1 MITNSIYFTYNNIS
15 LSSFEGMR
23 IGTESNEMYSV
34 QIIGDRVLREE
45 KIPGRKAPYFYGY
58 EDSPLALSITVALD
72 RPKPISELR
81 GFFRWLY
88 NQDGYKPL
96 VFDADPSKIYYA
108 IFIGSPEFRYI
119 DLSSSTDI
127 ASNDRK
133 LIGFINL
140 QARCNAGTAF
150 GSAIQT
156 IQVNPLYNAPFN
168 LTNNGDES
176 VFPSLVIQMG
186 NIVIGPS
193 PNNFLK
199 LKIENLTNNT
209 FIEFLQ
215 VYQNE
220 KITVDMSIRRISSTV
235 SGNIY
240 ESWTR
245 GYLSLESGNNN
256 IRVEIRTPSDNE
268 VFTYP
273 INTTFTYQPIRYI

>member
-1 MITNSIYFTYNNIS
+1 
-15 LSSFEGMR
+15 
-23 IGTESNEMYSV
+23 
-34 QIIGDRVLREE
+34 
-45 KIPGRKAPYFYGY
+45 
-58 EDSPLALSITVALD
+58 
-72 RPKPISELR
+72 
-81 GFFRWLY
+81 LY

-127 ASNDRK
+127 SSNDRK

-168 LTNNGDES
+168 LTNNGDEL
-176 VFPSLVIQMG
+176 VLPSIVIRMG
-186 NIVIGPS
+186 NIALPS
-193 PNNFLK
+193 PDTFLK

-209 FIEFLQ
+209 SIEFLR

-220 KITVDMSIRRISSTV
+220 EITIDMSIRRISSKEGIV
-235 SGNIY
+235 SHNIY
-240 ESWTR
+240 ES
-245 GYLSLESGNNN
+245 
-256 IRVEIRTPSDNE
+256 
-268 VFTYP
+268 
-273 INTTFTYQPIRYI
+273 